1 MYVCVKALFG
11 QVLTMAA
18 EDNVNLDEDIE
29 ASEEEGEGGS
39 SGRRFGKRLLL
50 LFVVLPLVL
59 LIGLGAG
66 AFVSGLADPLL
77 TKFLGT
83 PPDGE
88 GHTAEVEVAETGPV
102 TYYELPQ
109 MLVNLNN
116 PGRKS
121 NFLKIVVSLEA
132 SGEDAPHILDKALPR
147 IVDNFQVYLR
157 ELRVEDL
164 RGSAGVYR
172 LREELLFRVNA
183 AVEDVKVTDVLF
195 KEMLVQ

>member
-1 MYVCVKALFG
+1 
-11 QVLTMAA
+11 MADQ
-18 EDNVNLDEDIE
+18 EDVATDDG
-29 ASEEEGEGGS
+29 AEEGGA
-39 SGRRFGKRLLL
+39 GKKFSKRSLL

-59 LIGLGAG
+59 LIGIGAG
-66 AFVSGLADPLL
+66 AWVSGLADPLL
-77 TKFLGT
+77 AMFLGT
-83 PPDGE
+83 PAEGE
-88 GHTAEVEVAETGPV
+88 HAEAAHEPEPVEAGPA

-116 PGRKS
+116 TGRKS
-121 NFLKIVVSLEA
+121 NFLKIVVSLEVT
-132 SGEDAPHILDKALPR
+132 GEGAAQALDTALPR
-147 IVDNFQVYLR
+147 IIDNFQVYLR

-183 AVEDVKVTDVLF
+183 AVEEVEVTDVLF